1 MSKFRLLDS
10 LPNEF
15 NTSYMRFL
23 LNNRPEAFHRLRDGI
38 LGKGTLEEQLF
49 CRAYCRI
56 APARFNRMTVNNVI
70 TA

>member
-1 MSKFRLLDS
+1 MSKQELLNS
-10 LPNEF
+10 LPAEF
-15 NTSYMRFL
+15 NTSYMLFL
-23 LNNRPEAFHRLRDGI
+23 LNNKPEIFHHLRDGI

-56 APARFNRMTVNNVI
+56 TSVRFNRMTVNDVI

>member
-1 MSKFRLLDS
+1 MSKLSLLNS
-10 LPNEF
+10 LPKEF
-15 NTSYMRFL
+15 NTAYMLFL
-23 LNNRPEAFHRLRDGI
+23 LNNRPEVFHRLRDGI

-56 APARFNRMTVNNVI
+56 ASVRFSRMTINDVI